1 MRPVIEVE
9 RLSGTG
15 SPVVV
20 LLHAGVADRR
30 SWREVAPRIQGA
42 VHAYDRRGFGDT
54 PPSGDGAFT
63 HVDDLLEILAG
74 LGSEPAW
81 LVGNSMGGAL
91 AIDAALTAPERVAGL
106 VLIAPAV
113 SGAPDPGEL
122 DDPATARLAEQM
134 ETAFEAGDRDAVN
147 RLETWLWLDGPAGP
161 EGRVAGPPRELALA
175 MNAVVLA
182 NSDGED
188 SGESGLDAWARLE
201 EIRVPATVVWGDLD
215 IPALCTQY
223 AEVAARIPRARSHVL
238 HGVAHLP
245 SLERPAELA
254 ATVNAAL
261 A

>member
-1 MRPVIEVE
+1 MRPMIEVE

-15 SPVVV
+15 SPVIV

-30 SWREVAPRIQGA
+30 SWREVAPMIHGA

-54 PPSGDGAFT
+54 PPSADGAFT
-63 HVDDLLEILAG
+63 HLGDLLEVLEG
-74 LGSEPAW
+74 LGTGPVW

-122 DDPATARLAEQM
+122 DDPATARLAERM
-134 ETAFEAGDRDAVN
+134 EAAAKAGDRDAVN

-161 EGRVAGPPRELALA
+161 EGRVAGRARELALA
-175 MNAVVLA
+175 MNAVALA

-188 SGESGLDAWARLE
+188 SGESGLDAWSRLE
-201 EIRVPATVVWGDLD
+201 EIRVPTTVVWGDLD

-223 AEVAARIPRARSHVL
+223 AQAAGRIPGARTHVL

-254 ATVNAAL
+254 AAVNAAL